1 MILKPEIQKYLDEL
15 RHEDL
20 NVRYRAADRLAK
32 IADAS
37 AVPALIEL
45 SRDKQANVRFHASEV
60 LCRIK
65 EPLVLEYLVLAL
77 QDKRLHIR
85 YYAIEVLM
93 KLGANALLL
102 LCAALKD
109 VEPLVR
115 EIVAS
120 ALGKLDEGEA
130 VPALIEA
137 LQDANANVRL
147 QAAKSL
153 YRLGDS
159 YTLPRKVIACSQ
171 LSAQQRIDALEA
183 LRRVRFKRLSAYFAL
198 KYDFPDTRK
207 LCDDVKNTDHESL
220 KTGSQIVLN
229 WLDGENALLHASQLE
244 DLNACRELLRSA
256 EGFQEGSH
264 ASLLRASTKDSSHG

>member
-15 RHEDL
+15 RNEDL

-65 EPLVLEYLVLAL
+65 EPLVLEYLALAL

-93 KLGANALLL
+93 KLGATALLL

-120 ALGKLDEGEA
+120 ALGKIG
-130 VPALIEA
+130 
-137 LQDANANVRL
+137 
-147 QAAKSL
+147 
-153 YRLGDS
+153 
-159 YTLPRKVIACSQ
+159 
-171 LSAQQRIDALEA
+171 
-183 LRRVRFKRLSAYFAL
+183 
-198 KYDFPDTRK
+198 
-207 LCDDVKNTDHESL
+207 
-220 KTGSQIVLN
+220 
-229 WLDGENALLHASQLE
+229 
-244 DLNACRELLRSA
+244 
-256 EGFQEGSH
+256 
-264 ASLLRASTKDSSHG
+264 RAHV